1 MYTLQRVFWEKL
13 FILVE
18 YANLLEMN
26 KAILIDSFC
35 MSLIKARKLLKDDYP
50 YSNILEIDLVSTD
63 SLLKKN
69 VLDIIEKRMCI
80 NFSSEFID
88 LIYYQ
93 SFENC

>member
-1 MYTLQRVFWEKL
+1 
-13 FILVE
+13 
-18 YANLLEMN
+18 
-26 KAILIDSFC
+26 

-50 YSNILEIDLVSTD
+50 YSNILEFDLSPQS
-63 SLLKKN
+63 SLRKN

-93 SFENC
+93 SFENCLMYSDLEDAEEERMKKLTCCAKV